1 MGVDSSKLDDVE
13 GNATDEEALKLKSIR
28 TMDCNVRCIVV
39 TIQNYELIYAKGIEC
54 AAVFSII

>member
-1 MGVDSSKLDDVE
+1 
-13 GNATDEEALKLKSIR
+13 
-28 TMDCNVRCIVV
+28 MDCNVRCIVV